1 MATMDVR
8 FSGSVPANYEKHLVP
23 LLFRPYAQVMAERA
37 AEFEP
42 RDILETAAGTGVVTD
57 ALSKALPA
65 ARIVATDLNQA
76 MLDVAATRVSS
87 GNVTFRQADALELPF
102 EDQSFDLVVCQFG
115 VMFYPDKVKGNTE
128 ARRVLRDGGHYLFA
142 VWDRIDRNIL
152 SNIANESMRELFPDN
167 PPQFMTRGPFSYYD
181 PEWIERDLRSA
192 GFNDI
197 ELDTITLDSRSSSAE
212 DGARGL
218 VYGSPMGVE
227 LAMDDYGPDALDRVY
242 EKVLK
247 AMREYEGPDG
257 FGAPMTAHIVTAAK

>member
-23 LLFRPYAQVMAERA
+23 LLFRPYAEILAEYA
-37 AEFEP
+37 ARFQP
-42 RDILETAAGTGVVTD
+42 QDILETAAGTGVVTN
-57 ALSKALPA
+57 ALTQAIPN

-76 MLDVAATRVSS
+76 MLDVAGTRVSS
-87 GNVTFRQADALELPF
+87 GNVSFRQADALDLPF
-102 EDQSFDLVVCQFG
+102 DDGAFDLVVCQFG
-115 VMFYPDKVKGNTE
+115 VMFYPDKVRGNSE

-142 VWDRIDRNIL
+142 VWDRIDRNTL

-167 PPQFMTRGPFSYYD
+167 PPQFMLRGPFSYYD
-181 PEWIERDLRSA
+181 PEWIERDLRAA

-197 ELDTITLDSRSSSAE
+197 KIESITLECRSASAE

-247 AMREYEGPDG
+247 AMREYEGPEG
-257 FGAPMTAHIVTAAK
+257 FGAPMTAHIVTATK

>member
-23 LLFRPYAQVMAERA
+23 LLFRPYAEILAEYA
-37 AEFEP
+37 ARFQP
-42 RDILETAAGTGVVTD
+42 QDILETAAGTGVVTN
-57 ALSKALPA
+57 ALTQAIPN

-76 MLDVAATRVSS
+76 MLDVAGTRVSS
-87 GNVTFRQADALELPF
+87 GNVSFRQADALDLPF
-102 EDQSFDLVVCQFG
+102 DDGAFDLVVCQFG
-115 VMFYPDKVKGNTE
+115 VMFYPDKVRGNSE

-167 PPQFMTRGPFSYYD
+167 PPQFMLRGPFSYYD
-181 PEWIERDLRSA
+181 PEWIERDLRAA

-197 ELDTITLDSRSSSAE
+197 KIESITLECRSASAE

-227 LAMDDYGPDALDRVY
+227 LAMDDYGSDALDRVY
-242 EKVLK
+242 EKVLS

-257 FGAPMTAHIVTAAK
+257 FDAPMTAHIVTATK